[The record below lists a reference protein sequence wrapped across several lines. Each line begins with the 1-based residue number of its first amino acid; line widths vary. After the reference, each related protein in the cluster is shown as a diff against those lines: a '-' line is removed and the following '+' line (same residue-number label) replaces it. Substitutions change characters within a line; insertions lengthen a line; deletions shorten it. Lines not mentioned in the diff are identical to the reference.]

1 MGRYNDRYMESIAE
15 ARAVESCL
23 DFYHVLNWDKRMQ
36 IMRDT
41 IVRMGYPAGQNFMKV
56 DKEEL
61 FEARYVPIINNQNN
75 NKGEQRI

>member
-1 MGRYNDRYMESIAE
+1 MESIAE
-15 ARAVESCL
+15 ARDVESVL
-23 DFYHVLNWDKRMQ
+23 DFYHVINWDKRMQ
-36 IMRDT
+36 ITRDT

-61 FEARYVPIINNQNN
+61 FEARYIPIINNNQNT

>member
-1 MGRYNDRYMESIAE
+1 
-15 ARAVESCL
+15 
-23 DFYHVLNWDKRMQ
+23 
-36 IMRDT
+36 
-41 IVRMGYPAGQNFMKV
+41 MKV